1 MSATNA
7 KSGLANETNDLLA
20 ALDRQFKA
28 ISARIMDDIA
38 DSMRDPGGGNGFVN
52 YFLTD
57 HKDEALAEAI
67 LKQLQIDVKQIES
80 TPGFQKIKQL
90 CDKKY
95 YRTVFEFY
103 LDFTRPGSSRLYKL
117 TVDGW

>member
-7 KSGLANETNDLLA
+7 KSGTLSETSELLD

-28 ISARIMDDIA
+28 IMSRIADDIA

-57 HKDEALAEAI
+57 HKDSALSEET
-67 LKQLQIDVKQIES
+67 LKKAHVDIRQIES
-80 TPGFQKIKQL
+80 IAGFQKIKQF

-95 YRTVFEFY
+95 YRIVFEFY
-103 LDFTRPGSSRLYKL
+103 LDFTKPGSPRLYKL